1 MAYLE
6 GEEGRSRHDLLLRDL
21 DMEGREVVDPQLLQ
35 SSPLF
40 PSVHVPVTPSPS
52 FFVAHSPLVLL
63 HTQDEVST
71 DPVIARLEP
80 LPDAE
85 DKSVEVCVRQDARR
99 PYSVRARL
107 GQLMQHSPRI
117 KLAVESGKT
126 AATYRR
132 SGFGQR
138 QTRPTDGA
146 QPYLYD
152 DEVGVLTIDDEWS
165 EKPGQTQHGHLD
177 EEVRLLFVCMWIWE
191 FIHNWHALCC
201 HHTR

>member
-1 MAYLE
+1 MQMSCGSAW
-6 GEEGRSRHDLLLRDL
+6 RTW
-21 DMEGREVVDPQLLQ
+21 RERKVAVVMTCCCETWTWRGVRL
-35 SSPLF
+35 STHNCYRAPLCF
-40 PSVHVPVTPSPS
+40 HLYVSPSPS
-52 FFVAHSPLVLL
+52 PFALLSLFAHAPLLLL

-146 QPYLYD
+146 EPYLYD

-177 EEVRLLFVCMWIWE
+177 EEVLVVCMWIWE
-191 FIHNWHALCC
+191 FIHN
-201 HHTR
+201 